1 MSYSPRIPSGELLD
15 AVPISNPVCTLMAV
29 VIRLRRTGRTNLPC
43 FRITATDSR
52 FPRDGRSL
60 ENLGLYD
67 PLRKEGPTQVQLNRE
82 RIEYWLGQGAKAS
95 DSVAAI
101 LRRQGIT
108 VARPA
113 KKRERVRNKTTAT
126 RTQREQSRTQRSEAK
141 LARAVERKKAKRAAA
156 KVAGEAKKEE

>member
-1 MSYSPRIPSGELLD
+1 
-15 AVPISNPVCTLMAV
+15 MAV

-67 PLRKEGPTQVQLNRE
+67 PLRKEGPTQVQVDRE
-82 RIEYWLGQGAKAS
+82 RVEYWLNQGAKAS

-101 LRRQGIT
+101 LRRQGIV

-113 KKRERVRNKTTAT
+113 KKRERVRYKKTAT
-126 RTQREQSRTQRSEAK
+126 RATRETSSKQRSEQK
-141 LARAVERKKAKRAAA
+141 LARAAARKKTKRAAA
-156 KVAGEAKKEE
+156 KAAAGEAKKAE

>member
-1 MSYSPRIPSGELLD
+1 
-15 AVPISNPVCTLMAV
+15 MAV

-67 PLRKEGPTQVQLNRE
+67 PLRKEGPTQVQVNRE
-82 RIEYWLGQGAKAS
+82 RVEYWLNQGAKAS

-101 LRRQGIT
+101 LRRQGIV
-108 VARPA
+108 VARPS
-113 KKRERVRNKTTAT
+113 KKRERVRNKKTAT
-126 RTQREQSRTQRSEAK
+126 RAHRETNSKQRSEAK
-141 LARAVERKKAKRAAA
+141 LVRAAARKQTKRAAA
-156 KVAGEAKKEE
+156 KAGGEAKKEE

>member
-1 MSYSPRIPSGELLD
+1 
-15 AVPISNPVCTLMAV
+15 MAV

-67 PLRKEGPTQVQLNRE
+67 PLRKEGQVQVQLNKE
-82 RIEYWLGQGAKAS
+82 RVEYWLNQGAKAS
-95 DSVAAI
+95 DSVSAI
-101 LRRQGIT
+101 LRRQGIV

-113 KKRERVRNKTTAT
+113 KKRERVRSKQTSK
-126 RTQREQSRTQRSEAK
+126 RTQREQNRAKRLEAK
-141 LARAVERKKAKRAAA
+141 AARASVRKQQKRAAA
-156 KVAGEAKKEE
+156 KAGGEAKKEE

>member
-1 MSYSPRIPSGELLD
+1 
-15 AVPISNPVCTLMAV
+15 MAV

-67 PLRKEGPTQVQLNRE
+67 PLRKEGPTQVQVNRE
-82 RIEYWLGQGAKAS
+82 RVEYWLNQGAKAS

-101 LRRQGIT
+101 LRRQGIV
-108 VARPA
+108 VARPS
-113 KKRERVRNKTTAT
+113 KKRERVRNKKTAT
-126 RTQREQSRTQRSEAK
+126 RTHREANSKQRSEAK
-141 LARAVERKKAKRAAA
+141 LVRAAARKQTKRAAA
-156 KVAGEAKKEE
+156 KAGGEAKKEE

>member
-1 MSYSPRIPSGELLD
+1 
-15 AVPISNPVCTLMAV
+15 MAV

-67 PLRKEGPTQVQLNRE
+67 PLRKEGQVQVQLNKE
-82 RIEYWLGQGAKAS
+82 RVEYWLNQGAKAS
-95 DSVAAI
+95 DSVSAI
-101 LRRQGIT
+101 LRRQGIV

-113 KKRERVRNKTTAT
+113 KKRERVRSKQTSK
-126 RTQREQSRTQRSEAK
+126 RTQREQNRAKRLEAK
-141 LARAVERKKAKRAAA
+141 AARATVRKQQKRAAA
-156 KVAGEAKKEE
+156 KAGGEAKKEE

>member
-1 MSYSPRIPSGELLD
+1 
-15 AVPISNPVCTLMAV
+15 MAV

-67 PLRKEGPTQVQLNRE
+67 PLRKEGQVQVQVNKE
-82 RIEYWLGQGAKAS
+82 RVEYWLNQGAKAS

-101 LRRQGIT
+101 LRRQGIV
-108 VARPA
+108 VARPS
-113 KKRERVRNKTTAT
+113 KKRERTRGKKTAT
-126 RTQREQSRTQRSEAK
+126 RTYRDTSRKQRTEAK
-141 LARAVERKKAKRAAA
+141 AARAVARKSVKRAAA
-156 KVAGEAKKEE
+156 KAGGEAKKEE

>member
-1 MSYSPRIPSGELLD
+1 
-15 AVPISNPVCTLMAV
+15 MAV

-67 PLRKEGPTQVQLNRE
+67 PLRKEGPTQVQVNRE
-82 RIEYWLGQGAKAS
+82 RVEYWLNQGAKAS

-101 LRRQGIT
+101 LRRQGIV

-113 KKRERVRNKTTAT
+113 KKRERVRYKKSAT
-126 RTQREQSRTQRSEAK
+126 RAAREASSKQRSEQK
-141 LARAVERKKAKRAAA
+141 LVRAAARKKSKRAAA
-156 KVAGEAKKEE
+156 KAAAGEAKKAE

>member
-1 MSYSPRIPSGELLD
+1 
-15 AVPISNPVCTLMAV
+15 MAV

-67 PLRKEGPTQVQLNRE
+67 PLRKEGQVQVQLNKE
-82 RIEYWLGQGAKAS
+82 RVEYWLNQGAKAS
-95 DSVAAI
+95 DSVSAI
-101 LRRQGIT
+101 LRRQGIV

-113 KKRERVRNKTTAT
+113 KKRERVRSKQTSK
-126 RTQREQSRTQRSEAK
+126 RTQREQNRKQRTEAK
-141 LARAVERKKAKRAAA
+141 AVRASARKQQKRAAA
-156 KVAGEAKKEE
+156 KAAGGEAKKEE

>member
-1 MSYSPRIPSGELLD
+1 
-15 AVPISNPVCTLMAV
+15 MAV

-67 PLRKEGPTQVQLNRE
+67 PLRKEGPTQVVVNRE
-82 RIEYWLGQGAKAS
+82 RVEYWLGQGAKAS

-101 LRRQGIT
+101 LRRQGIV

-113 KKRERVRNKTTAT
+113 KKRERTRNKQTAT
-126 RTQREQSRTQRSEAK
+126 RTHREQNRQQRSVKK
-141 LARAVERKKAKRAAA
+141 LARAAVRKQTKRAAA
-156 KVAGEAKKEE
+156 KAGGEAKKEE